1 MLLFRMKP
9 CQIFQK
15 QLNMREMVD
24 GKRPGTATQKEIKI
38 SFNRTLTSR
47 IKKQESFIQP
57 W

>member
-24 GKRPGTATQKEIKI
+24 GKRPETATQKDRKM

>member
-24 GKRPGTATQKEIKI
+24 GKRPGTATQKERKI

-47 IKKQESFIQP
+47 IKK
-57 W
+57 

>member
-1 MLLFRMKP
+1 MLLFRMRP

-24 GKRPGTATQKEIKI
+24 GKRPETATQKDRKM

-47 IKKQESFIQP
+47 IKK
-57 W
+57 